1 MNANKQKRHDIS
13 VAKHEMY
20 ISMKL
25 AGVLVN
31 GHLRRGQKEI
41 NRYKNGNKNAC
52 RKYKWEE

>member
-25 AGVLVN
+25 SGVLVN
-31 GHLRRGQKEI
+31 GHVRRGQKET
-41 NRYKNGNKNAC
+41 NRHKVENKNAC
-52 RKYKWEE
+52 RKFKWE